1 MRGLR
6 TKKGAPTTP
15 ELTVYE
21 PRRGWVVLN
30 LRELWRYRE
39 LIYFLSWRD
48 IKIRY
53 RQRVLGA
60 AWVVIQPLMTM
71 LVFTVVFNV
80 ILKVN
85 SGVQT
90 GAEGTD
96 TSPWSYMVW
105 SLSGLV
111 IWNYFSSSLG
121 RCAGSLVGSASLL
134 TKVYF
139 PRLAIPASAM
149 VTGLVDLLIALVIV
163 LGMMAG
169 LGIAPG
175 WEIVFLPLFVL
186 LALFAALAA
195 GLWFGALNVLYRDV
209 GSMLPFLVQ
218 ILMFLSPVMYPM
230 EKIPDGVLRVVF
242 SLNPITG
249 AVDGFRWALLGQPFN
264 NQYFWYSVAV
274 VAVLLVGGL
283 FFFKRMERV
292 FADVV

>member
-1 MRGLR
+1 M
-6 TKKGAPTTP
+6 TKRKAAKNAPVEP

-21 PRRGWVVLN
+21 PRQGWVVLN
-30 LRELWRYRE
+30 LRELWKYRE

-60 AWVVIQPLMTM
+60 AWVVIQPLVTM
-71 LVFTVVFNV
+71 LVFTVVFNI

-85 SGVQT
+85 TPQSASRSDSNV
-90 GAEGTD
+90 
-96 TSPWSYMVW
+96 WSYMVW
-105 SLSGLV
+105 SLSGVV
-111 IWNYFSSSLG
+111 IWNYFSASLS

-149 VTGLVDLLIALVIV
+149 VTGLVDLLIALIIV
-163 LGMMAG
+163 VGLMAG

-175 WEIVFLPLFVL
+175 WQVVFLPAFVL
-186 LALFAALAA
+186 LALLAALAA
-195 GLWFGALNVLYRDV
+195 GLWLGALNVLYRDV

-218 ILMFLSPVMYPM
+218 ILMFLSPIMYPK
-230 EKIPDGVLRVVF
+230 EKIPDVLRGVF
-242 SLNPITG
+242 SLNPVTG
-249 AVDGFRWALLGQPFN
+249 AVDGFRWALLGQPFDT
-264 NQYFWYSVAV
+264 QYFWYSLTV
-274 VAVLLVGGL
+274 VAVMLVGGL